1 MAPPEATSSSSSAP
15 ADELCEAVVVCID
28 RSGSMGTPLAEK
40 TINEVT
46 FESRAPV
53 MQRTRMEGVKAMFY
67 AFRDATETVGGG
79 THKLALLSFDNEVET
94 RLGLTSRLA
103 DFEAIVDDI
112 ERRGQT
118 AIFSSV
124 VEAAAM
130 LAPVFEASPQTDLRI
145 IVLTDGQ
152 NNTGA
157 PPQAALAAAQRIG
170 AVVDALIVGDRPDRD
185 LRRLVTATGGQAFQI
200 NDLGSGFELL
210 ENAGVA
216 SLKARRGGDEAAV
229 RGAAAGVDARVVR
242 GAVVRRAAGTCRA
255 AAGGRP
261 RRGEPRRVAAG
272 PCRRRATRRR
282 ARCGG

>member
-1 MAPPEATSSSSSAP
+1 MLPDGARFRGWHNDQDHECSARAAGEAATEGKGPARAGRFVAAQLVDQLKLKMVAAQKLRAAIASLRPTAKIDAAAPEAKTDAVAPPEASSSSSSAP

-124 VEAAAM
+124 VE
-130 LAPVFEASPQTDLRI
+130 
-145 IVLTDGQ
+145 
-152 NNTGA
+152 
-157 PPQAALAAAQRIG
+157 
-170 AVVDALIVGDRPDRD
+170 
-185 LRRLVTATGGQAFQI
+185 
-200 NDLGSGFELL
+200 
-210 ENAGVA
+210 
-216 SLKARRGGDEAAV
+216 
-229 RGAAAGVDARVVR
+229 
-242 GAVVRRAAGTCRA
+242 
-255 AAGGRP
+255 GGRP
-261 RRGEPRRVAAG
+261 RPRGEPRRVAAG
-272 PCRRRATRRR
+272 RAAGVERRDAGHGAAADEGDGKRGGGRRPR
-282 ARCGG
+282 VAAHR